1 MTFICMKM
9 NMQAEHISIWFQTPF
24 HTEEKKQLGNGLIAT
39 IFSILRA
46 ELHVPQVNDSL
57 W

>member
-24 HTEEKKQLGNGLIAT
+24 HTEEEKQLGNGLIAT